1 MELLLYWSLGW
12 FITTTI
18 IILVD
23 PPDNKETE
31 VAKIVFISLIGWP
44 VLVVMLFPVYL
55 FTYMLYLRNRYL

>member
-1 MELLLYWSLGW
+1 MELFLYWSLGW

-23 PPDNKETE
+23 PPAYRDTE
-31 VAKIVFISLIGWP
+31 VALLVFLCLIGWP
-44 VLVVMLFPVYL
+44 VLVVLLFPVYL